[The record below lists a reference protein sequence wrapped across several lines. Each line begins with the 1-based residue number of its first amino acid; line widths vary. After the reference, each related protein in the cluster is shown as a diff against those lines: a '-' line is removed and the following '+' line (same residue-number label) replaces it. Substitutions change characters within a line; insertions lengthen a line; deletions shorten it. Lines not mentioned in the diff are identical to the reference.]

1 VGAGVPP
8 AQCGRD
14 GRTHNGRTHS
24 RTHKTIGRTHRPCC
38 DQRPMAGTIRCG

>member
-14 GRTHNGRTHS
+14 GRTHNGHS
-24 RTHKTIGRTHRPCC
+24 HNGRTHKGALSGSRSSAATR
-38 DQRPMAGTIRCG
+38 D